1 LKRVAVLGVG
11 RVGRVIA
18 RDLAESGGVEV
29 TVADR
34 SPESLERFAALSG
47 CRAARADL
55 SCPADVRALAFEHDL
70 VVDALPGAMGLATVR
85 TVIETGRP
93 CVDISFMPEDPRCL
107 DAEARRTGATVV
119 YDMGVAPG
127 MSNVLV
133 AASARKLGQ
142 LRQAS
147 VVVGGLPYLRRPPW
161 EYAAPFSPAD
171 VLEEYVRP
179 ARIKVGGQVVER
191 AALSGIE
198 QVELPEVGML
208 EAFYTDGLRSLLD
221 TVDCPGMEEKTLRYP
236 GHAERIKLLRDSGF
250 LDTTPI
256 DVDGVLVRPRDV
268 TLRLLDPAWRLEDQM
283 EEFTAMRISVVG
295 GTEPPYKRMTWNL
308 LDRTDR
314 DRAETSM
321 ARTTGF
327 PAAILARGILDGSA
341 GLPPG
346 VHPPEALAHGN
357 GFVDKLLREL
367 DARGVHHRLEER

>member
-1 LKRVAVLGVG
+1 MAVLGVG

-29 TVADR
+29 TVADQ
-34 SPESLERFAALSG
+34 SPDSLEHFAARSG
-47 CRAARADL
+47 CRVARADL
-55 SCPADVRALAFEHDL
+55 SKPQDVRDLAARHDL

-85 TVIETGRP
+85 AVIEAGKP
-93 CVDISFMPEDPRCL
+93 CVDISFMPEDPRFL
-107 DAEARRTGATVV
+107 DTEAKRTGATVV

-127 MSNVLV
+127 TSNVLI
-133 AASARKLGQ
+133 AASARKLGK
-142 LRQAS
+142 LRQVS
-147 VVVGGLPYLRRPPW
+147 VVVGGLPYLRRQPW

-171 VLEEYVRP
+171 VMEEYVRP

-191 AALSGIE
+191 PALSGVE
-198 QVELPEVGML
+198 QVELPEVGTL

-221 TVDCPGMEEKTLRYP
+221 TVECSGMEEKTLRYP
-236 GHAERIKLLRDSGF
+236 GYAERIKLLRDSGF
-250 LDTTPI
+250 LDTTPV
-256 DVDGVLVRPRDV
+256 DVNGILVRPRDV
-268 TLRLLDPAWRLEDQM
+268 TLKLLDPAWRLEDKM
-283 EEFTAMRISVVG
+283 EEFTAMRISIVG

-346 VHPPEALAHGN
+346 VHPPEALALGN
-357 GFVDKLLREL
+357 GFVETLLHEL
-367 DARGVHHRLEER
+367 GARGVHYRLEER